1 MLVSKKA
8 LFLLLI
14 SFIGGKFAVS
24 QEMYGY
30 VNSNY
35 AGISGI
41 QINPTSIVNSRLY
54 FDVNLIG
61 MHINADN
68 NFIYLS
74 KNDYNFTNFLSSNPQ
89 FPEHDV
95 RVSSTRVERRIYYDY
110 FNEDLKNAFGMV
122 KIMGP
127 SFMYSRN
134 DKAIGISTSIRNIA
148 SAHDVPYE
156 LAKFGAEGFDY
167 FPLHRINFIDNRP
180 FRAGALSFA
189 EISATYA
196 QVIYKQNRDHLTA
209 GITLKGLLGLGGA
222 YWYVDNIDYMLPNG
236 DTLIV
241 YDANGSAGV
250 SLPIDYQNNDVLF
263 PNPLFMGSGIGADIG
278 VTYQLKINGHTNRR
292 YEACEQPF
300 EDYYYKIGVSLIDFG
315 YVKFKKNTRQIELKD
330 ASGIWYDFTNQDI
343 GTVDT
348 LFMAV
353 SGTFGPDSN
362 ALVNNNEFKVY
373 LPAAAS
379 VQFDYRVNPK
389 LYINASLVYA
399 LHPNI
404 YTLNRPVTLSVT
416 PRIEKDNF
424 ELALPITLYNY
435 TSPRVGL
442 AARFSK
448 FVIGTDKL
456 GGLFG
461 FSNFTGLDIY
471 FMVKLSLIKGNCLG
485 KGTARCSNMEF
496 RQYQREQKKLK
507 VR

>member
-1 MLVSKKA
+1 MLVSGKA

-14 SFIGGKFAVS
+14 FLITGKVAIP
-24 QEMYGY
+24 QEMYGF

-35 AGISGI
+35 AGITGI
-41 QINPTSIVNSRLY
+41 QINPTSIVNSKLY
-54 FDVNLIG
+54 FDLNLIG
-61 MHINADN
+61 LHVNADN
-68 NFIYLS
+68 NYIYFS
-74 KNDYNFTNFLSSNPQ
+74 KKDYSFTNFLSMNPQ

-95 RVSSTRVERRIYYDY
+95 RVSATRVERRIYYDH
-110 FNEDLKNAFGMV
+110 FNEDLKNAFAQV
-122 KIMGP
+122 KVLGP
-127 SFMYSRN
+127 SAMFSIN
-134 DKAIGISTSIRNIA
+134 DKAFGISTGIRNIV
-148 SAHDVPYE
+148 SGHNIPYE
-156 LAKFGAEGFDY
+156 MAKFGAEGFDY
-167 FPLHRINFIDNRP
+167 IPLQRIRFIDNQP

-189 EISATYA
+189 EISASYA

-209 GITLKGLLGLGGA
+209 GITLKGLFGMGGA
-222 YWYVDNIDYMLPNG
+222 YWYVDNVDYMLPNG

-241 YDANGSAGV
+241 YNANGNAGV

-263 PNPLFMGSGIGADIG
+263 PNPLFTGSGIGADIG
-278 VTYQLKINGHTNRR
+278 ITYQLKVNGHTNRR
-292 YEACEQPF
+292 YAACEQPF
-300 EDYYYKIGVSLIDFG
+300 EDYYYKVGVSLIDFG
-315 YVKFKKNTRQIELKD
+315 YIKFKKNTRQIELKD
-330 ASGIWYDFTNQDI
+330 ASGTWYDFTNQDI

-362 ALVNNNEFKVY
+362 ALVNSDPFKMY

-379 VQFDYRVNPK
+379 VQFDYRINPK
-389 LYINASLVYA
+389 FYVNASLVYA

-416 PRIEKDNF
+416 PRIERDNF
-424 ELALPITLYNY
+424 ELALPVTLYNY
-435 TSPRVGL
+435 TSPRIGL

-461 FSNFTGLDIY
+461 FSNFTGLDLY
-471 FMVKLSLIKGNCLG
+471 FMVKLSLIKGDCLG
-485 KGTARCSNMEF
+485 KGKVRCANMEF
-496 RQYQREQKKLK
+496 RQYQREQRRLK